1 MVSANPPATAMTQGI
16 ARIAVLIPCYN
27 EAATIAKVVGDF
39 KATLPTATIYVYDN
53 NSNDAT
59 VERAREA
66 GAVVRSEP
74 RQGKGHVMRR
84 MLADVEAD
92 VYVMT
97 DGDDTY
103 DATAAPAMVTKL
115 IDEGLDIVA
124 GKRDASQAGPAAYRP
139 GHVLGNRLLTGLT
152 AAIFAVRL
160 QDMLTGY
167 RVMSRRF
174 VKSFPFTS
182 TGFAIE
188 TELTIHA
195 VRMLIPVI
203 EVPTRYKE
211 RPAGSVSKLST
222 FRDGWRI
229 LWTIAFFVRKER
241 PLLFYGL
248 FFLFMGGLSLLLGLP
263 VVADFFRTG
272 KVDRLPTAVLSTGM
286 MMVAFLGLACGIILD
301 TVTRGRWELKRI
313 AYLKFHGPQEL
324 RKP

>member
-1 MVSANPPATAMTQGI
+1 MTQET
-16 ARIAVLIPCYN
+16 AKIAVLIPCYN
-27 EAATIAKVVGDF
+27 EESTIAKVIRDF
-39 KATLPTATIYVYDN
+39 HAALPAATIYVYDN
-53 NSNDAT
+53 NSRDDT
-59 VERAREA
+59 VARAVEA
-66 GAVVRSEP
+66 DAVVRKEA

-84 MLADVEAD
+84 MFADIEAD
-92 VYVMT
+92 IYVMT

-103 DATAAPAMVTKL
+103 DATDAPKMVDKL

-124 GKRDASQAGPAAYRP
+124 GKRDATQAAGVAYRP

-152 AAIFAVRL
+152 AMMFSVKL

-195 VRMLIPVI
+195 VRMLVPVA

-211 RPAGSVSKLST
+211 RPEGSTSKLST

-241 PLLFYGL
+241 PLLFYGA
-248 FFLFMGGLSLLLGLP
+248 FFLFMAAFSLLLGLP
-263 VVADFFRTG
+263 IVAEFFRTG
-272 KVDRLPTAVLSTGM
+272 LVDRLPTAVLSTGM

-313 AYLKFHGPQEL
+313 AYLEFPGPQEL
-324 RKP
+324 HKPW